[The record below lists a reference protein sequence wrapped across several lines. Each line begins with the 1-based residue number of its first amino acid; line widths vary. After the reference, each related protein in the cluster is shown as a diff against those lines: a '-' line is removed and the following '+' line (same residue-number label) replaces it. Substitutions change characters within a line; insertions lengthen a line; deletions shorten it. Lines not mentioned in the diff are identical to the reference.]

1 MRFTVLADTAD
12 PVSVLSG
19 LANVASVE
27 REGAQ
32 VTVTG
37 TGDFATNVAAR
48 LAQEH
53 LLVTDLRI
61 DQRSLEDAFIS
72 LTGRPF
78 DH

>member
-1 MRFTVLADTAD
+1 MRFTVLGDAD
-12 PVSVLSG
+12 PESVLSG
-19 LANVASVE
+19 LPGVTAVE
-27 REGAQ
+27 REGAH

-48 LAQEH
+48 LAQAH

-78 DH
+78 DR

>member
-1 MRFTVLADTAD
+1 MRFTLLADTD
-12 PVSVLSG
+12 PVPLLSALPG
-19 LANVASVE
+19 VTAVD
-27 REGAQ
+27 RDGAH
-32 VTVTG
+32 VTVHG
-37 TGDFATNVAAR
+37 TGDFATAVAAR

-61 DQRSLEDAFIS
+61 DQRSLEDAFIA